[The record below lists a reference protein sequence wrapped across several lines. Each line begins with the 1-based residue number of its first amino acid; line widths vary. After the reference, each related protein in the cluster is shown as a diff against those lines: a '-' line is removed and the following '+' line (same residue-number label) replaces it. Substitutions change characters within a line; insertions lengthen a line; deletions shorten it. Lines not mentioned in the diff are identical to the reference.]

1 MNKLMM
7 VACAAMAG
15 AMVTGCATTD
25 GNPVAEWQRD
35 RFMHEQIDAAKKNN
49 ASGKVE
55 LKDVSYVSCQDEKF
69 RVIGAPFSALGP
81 VVGALYM
88 PVVNGVD
95 QKSIMESGRE
105 KAIEMNK
112 LMKREENP
120 LTKEQVFEEWAKN
133 DKPDAKPSREVYE
146 EYMKYVANVDND
158 ETIKLVNDII
168 SRQIPEASQKVADEL
183 TKALQA
189 LQNNPPTDASGME
202 ILSAL
207 GKAKDDA
214 AALGSELADTGVGA
228 KLWLE
233 ILMDEKAM
241 KEQMK
246 STANIESK

>member
-7 VACAAMAG
+7 VATAAMVG

-25 GNPVAEWQRD
+25 GNPVAEWQKD

-55 LKDVSYVSCQDEKF
+55 LKDLSYVSCQDAKF
-69 RVIGAPFSALGP
+69 KIIGTPFSALGP

-105 KAIEMNK
+105 KAIEMNR
-112 LMKREENP
+112 LMKREDNP
-120 LTKEQVFEEWAKN
+120 LTKDQVFEEWAKN
-133 DKPDAKPSREVYE
+133 DKAGAKPSKEVYE
-146 EYMKYVANVDND
+146 EYMKYVANVDNED
-158 ETIKLVNDII
+158 SIKLARDII
-168 SRQIPEASQKVADEL
+168 ERQIPEASKKVADEL
-183 TKALQA
+183 TKALEA
-189 LQNNPPTDASGME
+189 LQKNPPKDTNAME
-202 ILSAL
+202 VL
-207 GKAKDDA
+207 GAVSKAKDDA

-246 STANIESK
+246 STANIKSK

>member
-7 VACAAMAG
+7 VAGVAMVG
-15 AMVTGCATTD
+15 AMMTGCATTG
-25 GNPVAEWQRD
+25 GNPVVEWQKG
-35 RFMHEQIDAAKKNN
+35 RFMHEQIDAAKKSN

-69 RVIGAPFSALGP
+69 KIIGTPFSTLGP

-120 LTKEQVFEEWAKN
+120 LTKEQVFEAWAKN
-133 DKPDAKPSREVYE
+133 DKPDAKPSKEVYE

-168 SRQIPEASQKVADEL
+168 SRQIPEASQRVADEL

-189 LQNNPPTDASGME
+189 LQNNPPAGASGME
-202 ILSAL
+202 VLSAL

-241 KEQMK
+241 KDQMQSVSNVK
-246 STANIESK
+246 